1 MKIAAISGD
10 LAIKLALGVA
20 VLGVAAY
27 AAYKVKNIASDAT
40 AWASDHLDP
49 TSPNNV
55 AYSTVN
61 TWGGAV
67 VTDPNGPGKN
77 ADGSWSLGGWAFDI
91 LNPGTADA
99 VRNITH

>member
-10 LAIKLALGVA
+10 MAIKLALGVA

-27 AAYKVKNIASDAT
+27 VAYKAKNAASDAA

-49 TSPNNV
+49 TSANNV

-61 TWGGAV
+61 AWGGAV
-67 VTDPNGPGKN
+67 VSDPNGPGKN
-77 ADGSWSLGGWAFDI
+77 ADGSWSLGGYLFDVF
-91 LNPGTADA
+91 NPDTAAA
-99 VRNITH
+99 VRAVTH